1 MLNMQELENLMNNVE
16 VLSKQ
21 VTSLDH
27 RIIDI
32 QRHHYDIDKVEEIK
46 TSNTRELDIIN
57 LLLELITNKTNMQE
71 FTSKLDKHINNMQE
85 LVQQLGEE
93 SLSIN
98 RYNVTLKN
106 ITKEMDSFEIC
117 PLCNKPLK

>member
-1 MLNMQELENLMNNVE
+1 
-16 VLSKQ
+16 
-21 VTSLDH
+21 
-27 RIIDI
+27 
-32 QRHHYDIDKVEEIK
+32 
-46 TSNTRELDIIN
+46 
-57 LLLELITNKTNMQE
+57 MQE

-85 LVQQLGEE
+85 LVQQLEGE

-106 ITKEMDSFEIC
+106 ITKEMDDFEIC